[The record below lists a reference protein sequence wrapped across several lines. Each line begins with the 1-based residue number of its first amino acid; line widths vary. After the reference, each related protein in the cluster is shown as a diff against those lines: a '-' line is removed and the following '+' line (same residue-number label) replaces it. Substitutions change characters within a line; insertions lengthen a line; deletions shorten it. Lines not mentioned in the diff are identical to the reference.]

1 MGGGGGGEAGV
12 LTHYKSE
19 QEEEEGVYGG
29 DPGTQLF
36 FMGFLIERRVMGPR
50 LRQYSVGPVWL
61 SAASRSVLIHTVSI
75 ILLTPR
81 DKTQRVNNFISGRP
95 LNRNNAF
102 SILKHNLPLLLKQCS
117 DQRDKT

>member
-1 MGGGGGGEAGV
+1 MDFYNSRVGGGGGGEAGV

-36 FMGFLIERRVMGPR
+36 FMGFFNRAGVVGPR

-61 SAASRSVLIHTVSI
+61 SAVSRSVLIHTVSI

-81 DKTQRVNNFISGRP
+81 DKTQRVN
-95 LNRNNAF
+95 L
-102 SILKHNLPLLLKQCS
+102 
-117 DQRDKT
+117 